1 MVSVFE
7 LFGNIPV
14 IIDSVKNSVIGDNSK
29 FYLAN
34 DGRKINR
41 LIGK

>member
-14 IIDSVKNSVIGDNSK
+14 IIDSAKNYIIGDNSK
-29 FYLAN
+29 CYATN
-34 DGRKINR
+34 ATKINR